1 MTVTVMGVHDGGAF
15 VRANELFVEGLL
27 PIESIGR
34 FFNDYFECESE
45 DGLLRGQ
52 KGGKVINMG
61 DELEVALAQVEPS
74 LRRINFAMDEESDE
88 EKPAATPTMRALQGR
103 KPRLSQRQEARNRSK
118 KGRGG
123 SKKRG
128 AKAGGKKGSRR

>member
-1 MTVTVMGVHDGGAF
+1 MMLEHSF
-15 VRANELFVEGLL
+15 EPMSFVEGLL

-61 DELEVALAQVEPS
+61 DELEVVLAQVEPS

-88 EKPAATPTMRALQGR
+88 RDQR
-103 KPRLSQRQEARNRSK
+103 RLPQCERCKAVSLVYLRDKRQEIVP
-118 KGRGG
+118 KGSWRFKETWG
-123 SKKRG
+123 
-128 AKAGGKKGSRR
+128 KGSRSKGGRR